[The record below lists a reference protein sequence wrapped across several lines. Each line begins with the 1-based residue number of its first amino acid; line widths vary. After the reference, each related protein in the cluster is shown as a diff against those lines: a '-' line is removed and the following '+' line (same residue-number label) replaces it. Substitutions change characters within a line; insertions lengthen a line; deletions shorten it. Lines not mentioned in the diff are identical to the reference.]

1 MIFSSDSSTAG
12 RASKGSEASA
22 ENVSHLEHEVERLSR
37 AVNEL
42 STLNDLARAI
52 GASLDMG
59 QIMRTIVSRSLRAL
73 NAEEGVITLA
83 ADEANAPLRTLVREV
98 GSSLNVEAFHFKN
111 ALLGWMQ
118 IHRMPLLVNDP
129 PNDERFSGVEW
140 ESTIRSLIA
149 VPLVVKGK
157 LTGVLTVYNK
167 KGGAPFDT
175 DDQRLLAIIGSQS
188 AQIVENARLH
198 DEELKLAKM
207 REQVQLAAEVQRHL
221 LPKPIPGIE
230 GFDIHGT
237 NVAAELV
244 GGDYFDVVP
253 VDAHRWL
260 VCVGDV
266 SGKGLPASLLMA
278 NVQAM
283 IRLMAMLKM
292 SSDDAMRHANTLL
305 CRSTPDTKFVTFF
318 TSIVDSASG
327 LFEFCN
333 AGHNPPLFV
342 TADGR
347 CERLASSGAALG
359 MLETLPYS
367 KAQRTMAPGDCVV
380 IYSDGVTEAINAGDE
395 EFGEEQLV
403 ALVVASRDL
412 PASEMVDAILGAVR
426 THAGGHP
433 QSDDITIVVLKRLSN
448 FSTP

>member
-1 MIFSSDSSTAG
+1 MSRPSDGSGAG
-12 RASKGSEASA
+12 HASKGAVA
-22 ENVSHLEHEVERLSR
+22 EPQTNLEREVERLSR
-37 AVNEL
+37 AVSEL

-52 GASLDMG
+52 GASLDVE
-59 QIMRTIVSRSLRAL
+59 QVMRTIVARSLRAL
-73 NAEEGVITLA
+73 DAEEGVITLA
-83 ADEANAPLRTLVREV
+83 ADEQSSSLRTLVREV

-129 PNDERFSGVEW
+129 PNDERFRGVEW
-140 ESTIRSLIA
+140 EATIRSLIA

-198 DEELKLAKM
+198 DEELKLAKI

-221 LPKPIPGIE
+221 LPQPIPRIE

-283 IRLMAMLKM
+283 IQLMAMLQM
-292 SSDDAMRHANTLL
+292 SPDSAMRHANTLL

-367 KAQRTMAPGDCVV
+367 SATRTMATGDCVV

-395 EFGEEQLV
+395 EFGEEQLA
-403 ALVVASRDL
+403 ALVVASRER
-412 PASEMVDAILGAVR
+412 PASAIVAAILGAVR
-426 THAGGHP
+426 AHAGGHP
-433 QSDDITIVVLKRLSN
+433 QSDDITIVVLKRLGAA
-448 FSTP
+448 